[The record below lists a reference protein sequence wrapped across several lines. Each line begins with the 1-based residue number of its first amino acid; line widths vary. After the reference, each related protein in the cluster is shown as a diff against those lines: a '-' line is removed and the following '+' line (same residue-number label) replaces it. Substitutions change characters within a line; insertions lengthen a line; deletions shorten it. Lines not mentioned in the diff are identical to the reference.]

1 MGLPMSLAFS
11 RYTIFCRDLAASLA
25 FYRDTLGLVIVEE
38 KTLSGPM
45 AGGLLQ
51 LPACTMRIALLAAD
65 SDGPVIVGLFEISDT
80 PLQQLQPPLGQPAH
94 GQSALVLVSDR
105 FDALHAALVKGGY
118 RFLTPPL
125 AYPKPTA
132 SARSPAGLYRE
143 MIVYDPDNVPVSLMQ
158 IDPLP
163 SSVAQPGADV

>member
-1 MGLPMSLAFS
+1 MSLQFS
-11 RYTIFCRDLAASLA
+11 RHTIFCRSLEASLG
-25 FYRDTLGLVIVEE
+25 FYRDALGMMVVEE

-51 LPACTMRIALLAAD
+51 LPACTMRIALLAAGQ
-65 SDGPVIVGLFEISDT
+65 DGPVIVGLFEVSDT
-80 PLQQLQPPLGQPAH
+80 PMPQLQPPLGQPAH
-94 GQSALVLVSDR
+94 GQCALVLSTDR
-105 FDALHAALVKGGY
+105 FDALHRALQQAGC

-125 AYPKPTA
+125 AYPKPNA

-143 MIVYDPDNVPVSLMQ
+143 MIVYDPDNIPVSLIQ

-163 SSVAQPGADV
+163 IPVAQPGASV

>member
-1 MGLPMSLAFS
+1 MSLQFS
-11 RYTIFCRDLAASLA
+11 RYTLFCRDLEASLC
-25 FYRDTLGLVIVEE
+25 FYRDTLGLVIVEQ

-65 SDGPVIVGLFEISDT
+65 HDGPVIVGLFEISDT

-94 GQSALVLVSDR
+94 GQSALVLATDN
-105 FDALHAALVKGGY
+105 FDALHGALVQGGY
-118 RFLTPPL
+118 RFLTSPL
-125 AYPKPTA
+125 AYPKAQA
-132 SARSPAGLYRE
+132 SERSPAGLYRE
-143 MIVYDPDNVPVSLMQ
+143 MIVYDPDNVPVSLLQ

-163 SSVAQPGADV
+163 NPVAQHGASV